1 MAKLLLLMVLVLGAL
16 CVEGWSHNGKEK
28 LKTER
33 KWKRENNVLGEILQE
48 ELEHWRKME
57 MTEEELL
64 ELRDAPAAG
73 DDSDDS
79 DDSDEADESPE
90 GDDED
95 EGSGTVF
102 EVYYCV
108 GLRIFCIAERRKR
121 DCVMHCLI

>member
-16 CVEGWSHNGKEK
+16 CVEGRSHKGKEK

-48 ELEHWRKME
+48 ELEHWRRME

-102 EVYYCV
+102 EVY
-108 GLRIFCIAERRKR
+108 
-121 DCVMHCLI
+121 